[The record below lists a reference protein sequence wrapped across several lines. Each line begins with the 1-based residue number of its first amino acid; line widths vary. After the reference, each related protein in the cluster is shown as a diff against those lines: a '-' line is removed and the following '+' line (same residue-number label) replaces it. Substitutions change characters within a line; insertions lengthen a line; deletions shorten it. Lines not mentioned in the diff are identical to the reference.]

1 MSALNFLTLGV
12 FGLDIVERNGV
23 IRISG
28 IRTHDFVDDINKA
41 FATKKVTIHMFT
53 KATRTY
59 VEFYSFFAIDVE
71 YILRKLSK
79 LRSTRL
85 GRRGYTKMVE
95 LLVEKTWLSKLD
107 EKHPSIF
114 NKSKLK
120 EIKFDLLKHQAEFID
135 YYDNVIPKYNLKG
148 MLMAATPG
156 SGKTISSIAIAC
168 AFESKNVIVISPKNA
183 VFRVWEKTLKEDMN
197 VEQTVWVHASKTPM
211 PKPSENRWYI
221 FHYESLGDAV
231 ALASKLSSERCTVIL
246 DESHN
251 LNEMKSLRTERFVTM
266 CRGMKNS
273 LIVELSGTP
282 MKALGSE
289 AIPLISAIDPL
300 FTEECVEKFKKIYGK
315 EAKAAT
321 EILSNRLGII
331 MYKVNKEESKIEEP
345 VEHTVKIVVK
355 NSDRFTL
362 TAIKKDMSD
371 FITERTNYYTKNKA
385 HFEALYYNALKE
397 FESNGLSKLTK
408 PEQYRQY
415 QQYIKEFVKH
425 GYDPQSSAP
434 KALYCNNFEKKI
446 IEPSLTNESRRNFR
460 SAKAVVKYVN
470 LKIRGECL
478 GTVLSKAR
486 VACNRAVLES
496 LNLAALID
504 GAQKKTLVFTS
515 YVEIVKATE
524 VKLKAQGY
532 SPLTVFAETNNNLPA
547 MVNQFA
553 KDESINP
560 MIATYQSLSTA
571 VPLTMANRVILLNA
585 PFRIHEKE
593 QTVARANR
601 IGQDKTVDVYN
612 ILLDTGDEP
621 NISTRSSE
629 IMEWSRE
636 QVNAIMGFDNLDQ
649 VPALESY
656 QEEEC
661 MYDINA
667 IISDDLDDHSITL
680 ESLEITTPENTTPGT
695 HSESLVSLEHQCD
708 ALLDQI
714 ETSQDY
720 IRLINN
726 NLSRGITLSKPTYE
740 MYSII
745 SPPLTEIS
753 FESHVSSMKRTVLSL
768 ESEKTKKRAFLLRF
782 IDFIIK
788 VFKSIYDYFRDVNR
802 VTRSNI
808 ESADKLRKLIKAGKL
823 KAFESATGPVDVQG
837 SKWLVRGGAIT
848 PDQCLRDFQWQAQ
861 NVTYIKMRMSQD
873 LKSISGDFNKRLSE
887 IHAQPGLN
895 QLTHISN
902 KLASLTQLMFESSVS
917 SEHPKYSVYTS
928 KTMLGGRYFVLKY
941 PKGRTSDVLLTN
953 SPSFNLRKATAEGN
967 EYSDEGIKSLNATQA
982 LAVLDLV
989 TDINKQLTHI
999 SGLINATTNDYNA
1012 FLIKTR
1018 KAVETFK
1025 GSGDDESLI
1034 FERQVTLMSNGL
1046 KAQAT
1051 FAMNYLDFN
1060 DRASRAALRYVT
1072 ASAKNHVNN

>member
-12 FGLDIVERNGV
+12 FGLEIVERNGV

-71 YILRKLSK
+71 YIIRKLSK

-183 VFRVWEKTLKEDMN
+183 VFRVWEKTLLEDMN

-385 HFEALYYNALKE
+385 HFDALYYNALKE

-408 PEQYRQY
+408 PDQYRQY
-415 QQYIKEFVKH
+415 QVYIKEFVKH

-446 IEPSLTNESRRNFR
+446 IEPSLINESRRNFR

-496 LNLAALID
+496 LDLAALID
-504 GAQKKTLVFTS
+504 GAQKKTLIFTS

-612 ILLDTGDEP
+612 VLLDTGDEP

-661 MYDINA
+661 MHDIDTVM
-667 IISDDLDDHSITL
+667 SDEVTL
-680 ESLEITTPENTTPGT
+680 SFESLELDEAVIDATPTEYN
-695 HSESLVSLEHQCD
+695 ESVVSLEHQCES
-708 ALLDQI
+708 LLNQI
-714 ETSQDY
+714 ETTQDY
-720 IRLINN
+720 ISFVNR
-726 NLSRGITLSKPTYE
+726 NLSKGITLSKPTYE
-740 MYSII
+740 MYTLI
-745 SPPLTEIS
+745 SPPTTELS
-753 FESHVSSMKRTVLSL
+753 FESHVTSMKRTVLSL
-768 ESEKTKKRAFLLRF
+768 ESESAKKRGFLLRLL
-782 IDFIIK
+782 DFIIK
-788 VFKSIYDYFRDVNR
+788 VFKSIFEYFRDVNR

-808 ESADKLRKLIKAGKL
+808 EGATRLKQLINAGKL
-823 KAFESATGPVDVQG
+823 KAFESASGPVEVQG
-837 SKWLVRGGAIT
+837 AKWLVRGGAIT
-848 PDQCLRDFQWQAQ
+848 PDQCVRDLQWQSQ
-861 NVTYIKMRMSQD
+861 NTSYIKMRMSQD
-873 LKSISGDFNKRLSE
+873 LKSLSGEFNKRLSE

-895 QLTHISN
+895 QITHISN
-902 KLASLTQLMFESSVS
+902 KLASLTQLIFESSVTS
-917 SEHPKYSVYTS
+917 DNPKYSTYTS
-928 KTMLGGRYFVLKY
+928 KTMLGGRYFILKH
-941 PKGRTSDVLLTN
+941 PKGRASDVLLVN
-953 SPSFNLRKATAEGN
+953 SPTFKFKKGVKDD
-967 EYSDEGIKSLNATQA
+967 YDVSDGGIQSLNAKQA
-982 LAVLDLV
+982 LMVLDLV
-989 TDINKQLTHI
+989 ININKQLTHI
-999 SGLINATTNDYNA
+999 SGLLNATTNDYNA
-1012 FLIKTR
+1012 FLTKSR
-1018 KAVETFK
+1018 KAIETFK
-1025 GSGDDESLI
+1025 GSTDEQTLI
-1034 FERQVTLMSNGL
+1034 FERQVTLMLNGL

-1060 DRASRAALRYVT
+1060 DRASRAALRYVS
-1072 ASAKNHVNN
+1072 ASAKKHVN